1 MEILIIIAIIAM
13 VAYIFLKKDN
23 GNSSAERS
31 HGARQNAATAPQK
44 APPARDWEATW
55 QPSAPLKASGKCG
68 ANVNWALYEDGQ
80 LIITGS
86 GQMYDYYP
94 TTMEDG
100 KKVTPWYQYRMMIKS
115 AKVGKG
121 ITYLGDWVL
130 AYCKNLED
138 VTLSCTTET
147 MPWGGFFECEKLQQ
161 IVVPNGVKRIR
172 SECFLDCPSLRVVR
186 LPNGVNEIGDSA
198 FSGCSSLV
206 SINLPESLTD
216 IDGYAFAHC
225 PNLRQIRI
233 PRGTSYIHKNAF
245 YNSGVNVPPRGYG
258 AM

>member
-1 MEILIIIAIIAM
+1 MEILIIIAIIAV

-23 GNSSAERS
+23 SSSSAGS
-31 HGARQNAATAPQK
+31 SQGTHQNAAPRPQA
-44 APPARDWEATW
+44 APPVREWEATW
-55 QPSAPLKASGKCG
+55 QPSAPRKASGKCG
-68 ANVNWALYEDGQ
+68 ANVSWALYEDGQ
-80 LIITGS
+80 LIITGN
-86 GQMYDYYP
+86 GPMYDYKP
-94 TTMEDG
+94 ETMDDG
-100 KKVTPWYQYRMMIKS
+100 KKVTPWFPYRMSIKS

-121 ITYLGDWVL
+121 ITYLGDWVF

-138 VTLSCTTET
+138 VSLSCTTET

-172 SECFLDCPSLRVVR
+172 SDCFLDCPALRMVR
-186 LPNGVNEIGDSA
+186 LPNGVNEIGESA
-198 FSGCSSLV
+198 FSGCRSLV

-225 PNLRQIRI
+225 PSLRQIRI

-245 YNSGVNVPPRGYG
+245 YNSGVNIPPRGYG